1 MEFTQLRFDFMDEG
15 EPLPTASNDNL
26 PADIGPS
33 DQRQG
38 ESAVLLIAAPQQ
50 AALLHQAV

>member
-1 MEFTQLRFDFMDEG
+1 MEFTQLSFDFMDEG
-15 EPLPTASNDNL
+15 PLPIASNDNL
-26 PADIGPS
+26 PADVGPS
-33 DQRQG
+33 DQQQG

>member
-1 MEFTQLRFDFMDEG
+1 MEYTQLRFDFMDEG
-15 EPLPTASNDNL
+15 GLLPTASNDNL
-26 PADIGPS
+26 PADVGPS

-38 ESAVLLIAAPQQ
+38 ESAVLMIVAPQQ